1 MSVKYEV
8 LASTGKY
15 TDKNGQEKNR
25 WTKCGIVMETKNGGY
40 ALKLEAMPIGKD
52 FDGWFTLAEP
62 KPRDQQP
69 GKKASGLADME
80 EDVPF

>member
-8 LASTGKY
+8 LASNGKY
-15 TDKNGQEKNR
+15 TDKNGQEKSR
-25 WTKCGIVMETKNGGY
+25 WSKHGVVMETKNGGL
-40 ALKLEAMPIGKD
+40 ALKMESMPVGNE
-52 FDGWFTLAEP
+52 FNGWFTLAEP